1 MQIIVCMNRCLLIL
15 LFMVLVVSG
24 CKQEQVKQSML
35 TVSFAGHDPGP
46 SVVLY
51 RLMQGAEPFDT
62 AVVNDKGEYEFFRV
76 ITESGF
82 FQLRLSNGENLTIVL
97 HPNQTTQISANPNRL
112 KRSAVVT
119 GNSETSSIL
128 MAEEI
133 TRLFE
138 EDIRQLTYVFTDSTR
153 PRPGI
158 LLVDSMVRMAD
169 TLFKPR
175 KKAMLRLANNNLTNL
190 GILPILLQRAGNHT
204 FFDPDSDRHFLVK
217 ADTFLVR
224 HFSHIPL
231 VQQFHYQLDSVFS
244 QIDSTFQ
251 VMPGNLMPEPEVLS
265 TWKQPIPIARFKGHP
280 MLVVFWSATDS
291 LGRTRIPDIKT
302 LAGRFKP
309 DGLELYMISM
319 DSVQSDWE
327 LGIAEHRLAC
337 WHVSDLKGMQSPLIK
352 QFGIRSFP
360 TLFLL
365 DKKGT
370 IVAKN
375 VWGETLADSIT
386 AVIKK

>member
-1 MQIIVCMNRCLLIL
+1 MNRCPLIF
-15 LFMVLVVSG
+15 LFIVLVFSG
-24 CKQEQVKQSML
+24 CKQEQVKQPVL
-35 TVSFAGHDPGP
+35 IVSFAGHDPGP
-46 SVVLY
+46 NVMLY

-62 AVVNDKGEYEFFRV
+62 AVINSRGEFEFFRV
-76 ITESGF
+76 IPESGF
-82 FQLRLSNGENLTIVL
+82 FQLRLSNGEHLTMVL
-97 HPNQTTQISANPNRL
+97 HPKKTTHVSANPNRL

-158 LLVDSMVRMAD
+158 VLVDSMVRMTD

-190 GILPILLQRAGNHT
+190 GILPIVLQRAGNHT
-204 FFDPDSDRHFLVK
+204 FFDPDSDRLLLVK

-224 HFSHIPL
+224 HFSYLPL

-244 QIDSTFQ
+244 LIDSTAQ
-251 VMPGNLMPEPEVLS
+251 VLPGNLMPEPGVLS
-265 TWKQPIPIARFKGHP
+265 TWKQPIPLARFKGHP

-291 LGRTRIPDIKT
+291 VGRTMVPDIKAM
-302 LAGRFKP
+302 AGRFKQE
-309 DGLELYMISM
+309 GLELYMISM

-337 WHVSDLKGMQSPLIK
+337 WHVSDLKGMQSPLIR
-352 QFGIRSFP
+352 QYGIRSFP

-365 DKKGT
+365 DKDGT

-375 VWGETLADSIT
+375 IWGETLADSIA